1 MSPPEVWGPP
11 IWTLF
16 HTLIEK
22 LNPNVYE
29 HILPSMFSI
38 IKSICRFLPCP
49 DCSDHASKFLAR
61 LKLSNYKTKAEF
73 KNMLYLFHN
82 SVNAKKRKQLFNYT
96 NMDKYHK
103 LNINIVVQNFLK
115 HYNTRGNMRLLTETF
130 QRNLIKQQFIKWY
143 YYYAKAFVNP
153 PFKAIEI
160 GKEPGEEPEK
170 EPEKEPIN

>member
-1 MSPPEVWGPP
+1 
-11 IWTLF
+11 
-16 HTLIEK
+16 
-22 LNPNVYE
+22 
-29 HILPSMFSI
+29 
-38 IKSICRFLPCP
+38 
-49 DCSDHASKFLAR
+49 
-61 LKLSNYKTKAEF
+61 
-73 KNMLYLFHN
+73 
-82 SVNAKKRKQLFNYT
+82 
-96 NMDKYHK
+96 MDKYHK

-130 QRNLIKQQFIKWY
+130 QRNLVKQQFIKWY